1 MARLARR
8 LVLIS
13 LTVAISLVMSTP
25 ATATFAVTR
34 GLPSLAL
41 TTAVVQPPTNV
52 AGVLASCSNGR
63 WMSVTVSWELS
74 TSARVSGY
82 VVKAYRNDGQVST
95 VAQTNGSA
103 TSANTTVDKLGAGST
118 SVTFTVTTQTAY
130 GWTAESTQSAQMTC

>member
-13 LTVAISLVMSTP
+13 FAVAISLIMSTP

-34 GLPSLAL
+34 SVPSLVV

-52 AGVLASCSNGR
+52 AAVLASCSNGR
-63 WMSVTVSWELS
+63 WMSVTVSWQPS

-82 VVKAYRNDGQVST
+82 VVKAYRNDGQVTT
-95 VAQTNGSA
+95 VGQTDGAA

-118 SVTFTVTTQTAY
+118 SVTFSVTTLTDY